1 MGNVKILLSIDD
13 GSKEDIKIAK
23 LCKKYGVEAVFYW
36 PVDMYGLS
44 LQKGWDS
51 LNPKDEAWIAD
62 NFEIGSHT
70 ISHRYLTR
78 IPIDEAIDEVAESR
92 KMLQRKYNQSIDKFC
107 YPRGYANEQIMAV
120 VEQAGYRLARS
131 TEIGHIGTPDNPFF
145 APTAVHIAC
154 PVRVEYKGTNWF
166 DYGLKLLKQARKEN
180 KDFEGWLHG
189 WEVSRYHCWGEVEN
203 FIKEMANG

>member
-1 MGNVKILLSIDD
+1 MQVLLSIDD

-23 LCKKYGVEAVFYW
+23 LCLKYGVKAVFYW

-51 LNPKDEAWIAD
+51 LSLKDEQWIAD

-70 ISHRYLTR
+70 ISHRYLTK
-78 IPIDEAIDEVAESR
+78 IPISDAIDEVSESR

-107 YPRGYANEQIMAV
+107 YPRGYANEQIMYA
-120 VEQAGYRLARS
+120 VEQAGYKLARS
-131 TEIGHIGTPDNPFF
+131 TEIGHIGEPDNQFF
-145 APTAVHIAC
+145 APTAVHIGC

-166 DYGLKLLKQARKEN
+166 DYGLKLLEQARKED
-180 KDFEGWLHG
+180 KDFEGWCHG
-189 WEVSRYHCWGEVEN
+189 WEITRYNCWEDVEN
-203 FIKEMANG
+203 FIKEMARG